1 MNNLVSVLISAY
13 NAEKYIEEC
22 IRAIMLQSY
31 NNIEVIVVNDGST
44 DNTQEILNR
53 LSHEYARGGGIIS
66 ITK

>member
-1 MNNLVSVLISAY
+1 MQKN
-13 NAEKYIEEC
+13 IEEC

-53 LSHEYARGGGIIS
+53 LSHEYARGGNY
-66 ITK
+66 